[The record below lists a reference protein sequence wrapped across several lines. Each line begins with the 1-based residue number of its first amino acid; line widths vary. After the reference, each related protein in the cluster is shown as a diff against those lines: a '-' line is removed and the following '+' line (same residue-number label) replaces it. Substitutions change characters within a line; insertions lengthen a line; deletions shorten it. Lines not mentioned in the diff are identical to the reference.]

1 MRKGL
6 LYLLPIMALTQM
18 GASVPDLRAD
28 HDSINNRIITDES
41 RKDAPTV
48 GDTEKSPRPIAGRN
62 GAGHNRVFDVPRAGR
77 NVTRI
82 PGGRVLV
89 PRN

>member
-6 LYLLPIMALTQM
+6 LYLLPIVALTQM

-28 HDSINNRIITDES
+28 HDSINNRIIAEEG

-48 GDTEKSPRPIAGRN
+48 GDVEKNPRPIAGRN
-62 GAGHNRVFDVPRAGR
+62 RVGNNEVFDVPRAGR